1 MSSAAATSLISTPD
15 RLLSCPAVALN
26 RSPYLATL
34 RGSALATTHLQAVS
48 PRCQLNRGTL
58 GVGVGPAVRPHQLV
72 NLIVPMIRNRDFWV
86 GSRSFGLREDGSR
99 PMLDRVFISTRTMYM
114 NPLLWNINNP
124 LTESSCFP
132 FFGLRRKT
140 CPSGIFT
147 TAK

>member
-1 MSSAAATSLISTPD
+1 MDTRLIYSFPYQRVICLGKEVQHALCSSRYLAYDAQRSVSAARAG
-15 RLLSCPAVALN
+15 
-26 RSPYLATL
+26 LA
-34 RGSALATTHLQAVS
+34 R
-48 PRCQLNRGTL
+48 
-58 GVGVGPAVRPHQLV
+58 VGVGPAVRPHQLV